1 MMNKKLCFKNFTA
14 LILVTAFMFCG
25 PSLRALKCEVNN
37 PDISKNTVFVD
48 FNFENKEELTQN
60 FNEKSFIE
68 FKFDDRKM
76 KFQSC
81 ICKGALIR
89 KNIKIER
96 STDNIEAHFEADKK
110 FQERT
115 GETSIRFKFKTKRNL
130 YAMKLPLKARFV
142 NIEGNVSK
150 EVISEEIGLENHP
163 EVAFCKLS
171 SLKPNVGEISPAFNP
186 EITEYSMNVSHDVKS
201 IHFDASPLKS
211 GLNVKVSRRNLCAA
225 GQPTDI
231 KIKVSN
237 PAVKGL
243 NKEYIVHVN
252 RGASPAKAKKEKTK
266 KAKKQKSSRKKSD
279 SKDDWFDSLDSCEDN
294 SEDEPAEESSS
305 EESENEEEAE
315 NSEQNDEENENSSES
330 KAKTEEPKENI
341 PGNNNLKTLA
351 IITFCALATASTTA
365 AYFIIKKRKSSK
377 K

>member
-1 MMNKKLCFKNFTA
+1 
-14 LILVTAFMFCG
+14 
-25 PSLRALKCEVNN
+25 
-37 PDISKNTVFVD
+37 
-48 FNFENKEELTQN
+48 
-60 FNEKSFIE
+60 
-68 FKFDDRKM
+68 M

-186 EITEYSMNVSHDVKS
+186 EITEYCMNVSHDVKS

-243 NKEYIVHVN
+243 NKEYIVHIN

-294 SEDEPAEESSS
+294 SEDEPAEENSS

-315 NSEQNDEENENSSES
+315 NSEQNDEENENISES

>member
-186 EITEYSMNVSHDVKS
+186 EITEYSMNVSHDVK
-201 IHFDASPLKS
+201 
-211 GLNVKVSRRNLCAA
+211 
-225 GQPTDI
+225 
-231 KIKVSN
+231 
-237 PAVKGL
+237 
-243 NKEYIVHVN
+243 
-252 RGASPAKAKKEKTK
+252 
-266 KAKKQKSSRKKSD
+266 
-279 SKDDWFDSLDSCEDN
+279 
-294 SEDEPAEESSS
+294 
-305 EESENEEEAE
+305 
-315 NSEQNDEENENSSES
+315 
-330 KAKTEEPKENI
+330 
-341 PGNNNLKTLA
+341 
-351 IITFCALATASTTA
+351 
-365 AYFIIKKRKSSK
+365 
-377 K
+377 

>member
-1 MMNKKLCFKNFTA
+1 MSKKFYFKNIVSLILITA
-14 LILVTAFMFCG
+14 LMSFCSA
-25 PSLRALKCEVNN
+25 PLHALKCEVSN

-48 FNFENKEELTQN
+48 FNFESKEELTQN

-68 FKFDDRKM
+68 VKFDDRKM

-81 ICKGALIR
+81 VCKGVLIR
-89 KNIKIER
+89 RNIKIER
-96 STDNIEAHFEADKK
+96 STDNIEVHFEADKK

-115 GETSIRFKFKTKRNL
+115 GPTAVRFKFKTKRNL
-130 YAMKLPLKARFV
+130 YAMKMPLKARFV
-142 NIEGNVSK
+142 NIEKKESN

-171 SLKPNVGEISPAFNP
+171 SLKSNIGEISPAFNP
-186 EITEYSMNVSHDVKS
+186 DVTEYSMNVNHDVKS
-201 IHFDASPLKS
+201 IHFEASPLKK
-211 GLNVKVSRRNLCAA
+211 GLNVKVNRRNLCAA

-252 RGASPAKAKKEKTK
+252 RGESPPKVKKEKTK
-266 KAKKQKSSRKKSD
+266 KATKQKLSRKKSN
-279 SKDDWFDSLDSCEDN
+279 SKDDWFDSLDSCED
-294 SEDEPAEESSS
+294 SAEDETADENFEDSS
-305 EESENEEEAE
+305 EETESENE
-315 NSEQNDEENENSSES
+315 
-330 KAKTEEPKENI
+330 TEEEPQNEETTENKPEEVKENI
-341 PGNNNLKTLA
+341 PENNNLNMM
-351 IITFCALATASTTA
+351 IIKISCALAIASA
-365 AYFIIKKRKSSK
+365 ILAYFIIKRRKNIK